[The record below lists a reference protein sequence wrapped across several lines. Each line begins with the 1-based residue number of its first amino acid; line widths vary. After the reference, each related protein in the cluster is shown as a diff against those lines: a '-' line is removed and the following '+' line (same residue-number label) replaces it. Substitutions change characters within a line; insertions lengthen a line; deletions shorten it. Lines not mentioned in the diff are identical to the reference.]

1 MENTNGNP
9 ILRGAMGFLH
19 RENGLY
25 IQYFDNFK
33 TVETVISSLN
43 LEFWNPGKA
52 RSGNKAL

>member
-1 MENTNGNP
+1 MVIHTSWSYGLP
-9 ILRGAMGFLH
+9 SWG
-19 RENGLY
+19 NGLY